1 MTPPSPLSLSVVL
14 PVFLRNADGSS
25 VRLLRRAL
33 ESVLDQ
39 TYPDAFEILVVD
51 DGSPV
56 PVRDTMQ
63 GAGMPESPAVR
74 WLRTDRNNGLVHALN
89 IGIREARYELI
100 ARLDADDRWL
110 PGKIAAQTSR
120 FTEDPDLSLVAT
132 GMTVVDAE
140 GLELEQHLRRDGW
153 ENILQLAAERG
164 WCPFPHGS
172 VVALTSVYR
181 LLGGYS
187 YEPAYRHC
195 EDYHLW
201 SNWIRFFKPAM
212 VESILYE
219 YRQTRGSISD
229 VHHPQQSSATQ
240 QIHQRLATVVD
251 WKTHPENI
259 GKLADILNVSLL
271 QCGAVCYR
279 MWKFKPRVWMPE
291 AAVDVLRCVLPDL
304 DITIGYDGPS
314 PIWRIEDVIDG
325 FPGLAGKRIAG
336 DDVVVCAEAD

>member
-1 MTPPSPLSLSVVL
+1 MTHPSPLSLSVVL

-25 VRLLRRAL
+25 VRLLRQAL

-39 TYPDAFEILVVD
+39 TYPGAFEIIVVD

-56 PVRDTMQ
+56 PVRDTMR
-63 GAGMPESPAVR
+63 GGGMPASPAVR

-89 IGIREARYELI
+89 IGIRAARYELI

-110 PGKIAAQTSR
+110 PGKIAAQMSR

-132 GMTVVDAE
+132 GMTLVDA
-140 GLELEQHLRRDGW
+140 GGRELEQHLRRDGW

-212 VESILYE
+212 VESIFYE
-219 YRQTRGSISD
+219 YRQTRCSIST
-229 VHHPQQSSATQ
+229 VHRPQQSSATQ
-240 QIHQRLATVVD
+240 RIHQGLAIVVD
-251 WKTHPENI
+251 WQTHPENVR
-259 GKLADILNVSLL
+259 KLADVLGVNLL

-279 MWKFKPRVWMPE
+279 LWKFKPAVRMPE
-291 AAVDVLRCVLPDL
+291 AAVDVLRRILPDR
-304 DITIGYDGPS
+304 DISIGDAGQG
-314 PIWRIEDVIDG
+314 PIWRVEDLIDG
-325 FPGLAGKRIAG
+325 FPSIEGTRVAGE
-336 DDVVVCAEAD
+336 DVVVCAEAD

>member
-1 MTPPSPLSLSVVL
+1 MTPPSPLALSVVL
-14 PVFLRNADGSS
+14 PVFLRHADSSS

-56 PVRDTMQ
+56 PVRDTMR
-63 GAGMPESPAVR
+63 GVGMPESPAVR

-89 IGIREARYELI
+89 VGIREARYALI

-110 PGKIAAQTSR
+110 PGKIAAQMSR

-132 GMTVVDAE
+132 GMTLVDAGGRE
-140 GLELEQHLRRDGW
+140 REQHLRRDGW

-229 VHHPQQSSATQ
+229 VHRPQQSSATQ
-240 QIHQRLATVVD
+240 RIHRRLATVVD
-251 WKTHPENI
+251 RKTHPENI
-259 GKLADILNVSLL
+259 RTLADIFEMNLL
-271 QCGAVCYR
+271 QCGVACYR
-279 MWKFKPRVWMPE
+279 MWKFKPTVRMPE
-291 AAVDVLRCVLPDL
+291 AAVDVLRCILPDR
-304 DITIGYDGPS
+304 DISIGDAGQG
-314 PIWRIEDVIDG
+314 PIWRIEDIINDPPG
-325 FPGLAGKRIAG
+325 FGGKPSAS
-336 DDVVVCAEAD
+336 DDVVVCFRG

>member
-1 MTPPSPLSLSVVL
+1 MTPLSPLSFSVVL
-14 PVFLRNADGSS
+14 PVFMRSADGSS
-25 VRLLRRAL
+25 ARLLRRAL

-39 TYPDAFEILVVD
+39 AYPGAFEILVVD

-56 PVRDTMQ
+56 PVQDTMRCV
-63 GAGMPESPAVR
+63 GKLPESSTIR
-74 WLRTDRNNGLVHALN
+74 WLRSDRNNGLVHALN
-89 IGIREARYELI
+89 TGLREARYELV

-110 PGKIAAQTSR
+110 PGKIAAQMSR

-132 GMTVVDAE
+132 GMTLVDA
-140 GLELEQHLRRDGW
+140 GGRELEQHLRRDGW

-172 VVALTSVYR
+172 VVALASVYR

-187 YEPAYRHC
+187 YEPAHQHC

-212 VESILYE
+212 VDAILFE

-229 VHHPQQSSATQ
+229 VHRHQQSSSTHR
-240 QIHQRLATVVD
+240 IHERLTAVVD
-251 WKTHPENI
+251 WEKHPENLSR
-259 GKLADILNVSLL
+259 LADILDLNLL

-279 MWKFKPRVWMPE
+279 LWKFKPMVRMPE
-291 AAVDVLRCVLPDL
+291 AAVDVLRRVLPDR
-304 DITIGYDGPS
+304 DITIGSAGQG
-314 PIWRIEDVIDG
+314 PIWRVEALIDG
-325 FPGLAGKRIAG
+325 FPDPGGKRIAEE
-336 DDVVVCAEAD
+336 DVVVSCRT